1 MSVDRR
7 YTRGQLASEGGSGCK
22 ARFSPVAQVG
32 EAGFLFAEALG
43 QETDRLPQQNV
54 AIIGAS
60 AAGLYAAYLLAKEGV
75 PVQVYEAGE
84 TIGPP
89 ARTLIVTSQIVP
101 VLGFTPTEAIVN
113 RIERIELFSPQA
125 TAQVSLAQ
133 PDLIIEREKLILLL
147 AERAR
152 QAGAEI
158 VLGQR
163 FLGLQGDGAGLTLQL
178 QDRQADRLREVRAG
192 KLLGADG
199 VTSQVAG
206 AVQRAGYPTV
216 SIWQARVVLPP
227 GAEAHTV
234 QVWFDRDDTRFFYWL
249 IPESPGYAV
258 VGLIA
263 ENQADVSEHLRRFLA
278 AHRLEATGYQA
289 AQVSTHGF
297 NAQPWARMGGADV
310 LLLGD
315 AAGQVKVTTVGGVVT
330 GLRGARA
337 ATSALLRHG
346 DYAAELQGLKRE
358 LDLHL
363 VLRRVLDRFANADY
377 DALLRLLN
385 RRARGILQARTRDE
399 MARTFWR
406 LALAQPQWL
415 VLVARALVRP
425 PKKSSP

>member
-1 MSVDRR
+1 M
-7 YTRGQLASEGGSGCK
+7 
-22 ARFSPVAQVG
+22 
-32 EAGFLFAEALG
+32 FAEALG
-43 QETDRLPQQNV
+43 QEKDRLPHQNV

-101 VLGFTPTEAIVN
+101 VLGFVPTEAIVN
-113 RIERIELFSPQA
+113 RIERIALFSPQA

-133 PDLIIEREKLILLL
+133 PDLIIEREKLLRLL
-147 AERAR
+147 ADRAR
-152 QAGAEI
+152 QAGAAI

-178 QDRQADRLREVRAG
+178 QDRQAGRLREVRAG

-216 SIWQARVVLPP
+216 SIQQARVVLPP

-249 IPESPGYAV
+249 IPESSGYAV

-263 ENQADVSEHLRRFLA
+263 ENQAEASERLRCFLA
-278 AHRLEATGYQA
+278 AHRLEATDYQA
-289 AQVSTHGF
+289 AQVPTHRF
-297 NAQPWARMGGADV
+297 NAQPWARMGDADV
-310 LLLGD
+310 LLVGD

-337 ATSALLRHG
+337 AASALLRHG
-346 DYAAELQGLKRE
+346 DYAGELRGLKRE

-363 VLRRVLDRFANADY
+363 ALRRVLDRFANADY

-385 RRARGILQARTRDE
+385 RRASGILEVRTRDE
-399 MARTFWR
+399 LARTFWR
-406 LALAQPQWL
+406 LLLAQPQWIM
-415 VLVARALVRP
+415 LVARALALP
-425 PKKSSP
+425 PRKR

>member
-1 MSVDRR
+1 
-7 YTRGQLASEGGSGCK
+7 L
-22 ARFSPVAQVG
+22 FS
-32 EAGFLFAEALG
+32 EALE
-43 QETDRLPQQNV
+43 QEKDRVQQQNV

-60 AAGLYAAYLLAKEGV
+60 AAGLYAAYLLAQKGV
-75 PVQVYEAGE
+75 PVQVYEESG

-101 VLGFTPTEAIVN
+101 VLGFVPTEAIVN
-113 RIERIELFSPQA
+113 RIEHIELFSPQA
-125 TAQVSLAQ
+125 AAQVSLAQ
-133 PDLIIEREKLILLL
+133 PDLIIEREKLIRLL

-158 VLGQR
+158 ILGQR
-163 FLGLQGDGAGLTLQL
+163 FLGFQGDGDGLTLQL
-178 QDRQADRLREVRAG
+178 QDRQADRLREVRTG

-206 AVQRAGYPTV
+206 AIHRDSYPSV
-216 SIWQARVVLPP
+216 SIVQAKVVLPP
-227 GAEAHTV
+227 GTEAHTV
-234 QVWFDRDDTRFFYWL
+234 QVWFNLEDTRFFYWL
-249 IPESPGYAV
+249 IPESPDCAV

-263 ENQADVSEHLRRFLA
+263 ETQAQARARLNSFLA

-289 AQVSTHGF
+289 AQVSTHRF
-297 NAQPWARMGGADV
+297 NAQPWTRVGEADV
-310 LLLGD
+310 FLVGD

-337 ATSALLRHG
+337 AANALLRHG
-346 DYAAELQGLKRE
+346 DYAGELRGLKRE

-363 VLRRVLDRFANADY
+363 VLRKMLDRFANADY

-385 RRARGILQARTRDE
+385 RQARGILEARTRDE

-406 LALAQPQWL
+406 LALAQPQWIM
-415 VLVARALVRP
+415 LVARALVYPSR
-425 PKKSSP
+425 KR

>member
-1 MSVDRR
+1 M
-7 YTRGQLASEGGSGCK
+7 
-22 ARFSPVAQVG
+22 PH
-32 EAGFLFAEALG
+32 
-43 QETDRLPQQNV
+43 QNV

-60 AAGLYAAYLLAKEGV
+60 AAGLYAAYLLAKKGV
-75 PVQVYEAGE
+75 PVHVYEESE
-84 TIGPP
+84 TLGPP

-101 VLGFTPTEAIVN
+101 VLGFTPSEAIIN

-133 PDLIIEREKLILLL
+133 PDLIIEREKLIRLL

-178 QDRQADRLREVRAG
+178 QDRQAARLREVRAG

-199 VTSQVAG
+199 VTSRVAEASQG
-206 AVQRAGYPTV
+206 DSHPAV
-216 SIWQARVVLPP
+216 SIVQARVVLPP

-234 QVWFDRDDTRFFYWL
+234 QVWFDRAYTRFFGWL
-249 IPESPGYAV
+249 IPESPGCAV

-263 ENQADVSEHLRRFLA
+263 ENQAEASERLRRFLA
-278 AHRLEATGYQA
+278 THRLEATGYQA
-289 AQVSTHGF
+289 AQVSTHRF
-297 NAQPWARMGGADV
+297 NAQPWARIGEADV
-310 LLLGD
+310 LLVGD
-315 AAGQVKVTTVGGVVT
+315 AAGQVKMTTVGGVVT

-337 ATSALLRHG
+337 AANALLQPG
-346 DYAAELQGLKRE
+346 EYASELRGLKRE

-363 VLRRVLDRFANADY
+363 VLRRVLDRFTNADY

-385 RRARGILQARTRDE
+385 RQARGILQARTRDE
-399 MARTFWR
+399 MALTFWR
-406 LALAQPQWL
+406 LVLAQPQWL
-415 VLVARALVRP
+415 VLAARALVHPSR
-425 PKKSSP
+425 KR